1 MLDVLGG
8 KAKPAEEA
16 GRERHPFFG
25 SETLLASPSES
36 GSAGK
41 KGGEKKKR
49 PRLEELVRFVRR
61 NRSIKQSESFFL

>member
-8 KAKPAEEA
+8 KAKPVEEA
-16 GRERHPFFG
+16 GRERHPSFG

-41 KGGEKKKR
+41 KGGEKKR
-49 PRLEELVRFVRR
+49 SRLEELVRFVRK